1 MRKTNLLRHRA
12 LRPRSPSKR
21 APRNCSLT
29 RRPKTTRRQR
39 HNRHAAYARW
49 QSRCPHSS
57 TGGRVRAH
65 VNGCVRSSAYV
76 LKRGRVRARSSCSGV
91 YELES
96 KFEILSTDARELAR
110 IRART
115 CVSGAF
121 KLGHAY
127 PKSTGAFDLLRAR
140 ARIVSSRARARP
152 LYHVHPART
161 SSNAYGR
168 AQARARTGSIV

>member
-1 MRKTNLLRHRA
+1 MTATPL
-12 LRPRSPSKR
+12 
-21 APRNCSLT
+21 APAGN
-29 RRPKTTRRQR
+29 
-39 HNRHAAYARW
+39 
-49 QSRCPHSS
+49 RCPRSS

-115 CVSGAF
+115 CALGAF
-121 KLGHAY
+121 DLGHAH
-127 PKSTGAFDLLRAR
+127 PKSTGAFDLLRA
-140 ARIVSSRARARP
+140 
-152 LYHVHPART
+152 
-161 SSNAYGR
+161 
-168 AQARARTGSIV
+168 